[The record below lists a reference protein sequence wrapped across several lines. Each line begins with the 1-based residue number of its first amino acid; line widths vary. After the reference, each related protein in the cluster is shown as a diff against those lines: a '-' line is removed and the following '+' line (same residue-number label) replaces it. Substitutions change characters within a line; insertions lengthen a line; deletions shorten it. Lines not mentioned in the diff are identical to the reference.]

1 MYRFAT
7 NIIILRPEVLL
18 LFIILSNTVNKYL
31 SRETQKPVNWTEVL
45 VKMPVLSQDEKGQVI
60 GHLESVKSISDVA
73 KMFGCTRATIH
84 SLKQK
89 FAATGTLKRK
99 KGSGRKIST
108 TEIQENAIITGHELN
123 HFKTAAKKNRVG
135 SK

>member
-1 MYRFAT
+1 MYRFAP

-60 GHLESVKSISDVA
+60 GHLESGKRCLDV
-73 KMFGCTRATIH
+73 
-84 SLKQK
+84 
-89 FAATGTLKRK
+89 
-99 KGSGRKIST
+99 
-108 TEIQENAIITGHELN
+108 QE
-123 HFKTAAKKNRVG
+123 
-135 SK
+135 

>member
-1 MYRFAT
+1 
-7 NIIILRPEVLL
+7 
-18 LFIILSNTVNKYL
+18 
-31 SRETQKPVNWTEVL
+31 
-45 VKMPVLSQDEKGQVI
+45 MPVLSQDEKGRVI
-60 GHLESVKSISDVA
+60 GHLESGKSISDVA

-108 TEIQENAIITGHELN
+108 TEIQENAIITAHELN
-123 HFKTAAKKNRVG
+123 HFKTVVAKKNEQVQNKPRTEICWYTG
-135 SK
+135 PKTSQETTTS

>member
-1 MYRFAT
+1 MYRFAP

-60 GHLESVKSISDVA
+60 GHLESVKSISEVA

-108 TEIQENAIITGHELN
+108 TEIQENAIITAHELN
-123 HFKTAAKKNRVG
+123 HFMAAAKKYRAG